1 MSRFNSNGARGSPPQ
16 QHQQQDEP
24 NDNGGGSRQPPAATL
39 MAGRLRVV
47 IWENESK
54 EGKWFSMTLTR
65 SYKDSKGNWQQATTL
80 GRDDALTASELLR
93 LAYHKIIE
101 LSGGR

>member
-1 MSRFNSNGARGSPPQ
+1 MSRFNNGSGRPQ
-16 QHQQQDEP
+16 QSQRDEP
-24 NDNGGGSRQPPAATL
+24 NEQHEDNGSGSRQPPAATL

-54 EGKWFSMTLTR
+54 EGKWYSMTLTR
-65 SYKDSKGNWQQATTL
+65 SYKDGKGNWQQAATL
-80 GRDDALTASELLR
+80 GRDDALAASELLR
-93 LAYHKIIE
+93 LAYHKMLE

>member
-1 MSRFNSNGARGSPPQ
+1 MSRFNNNGRSSASQ
-16 QHQQQDEP
+16 YDEP
-24 NDNGGGSRQPPAATL
+24 NEQQEGSGSRQPPAATL
-39 MAGRLRVV
+39 IAGRLRVV

-54 EGKWFSMTLTR
+54 EGKWYSFTLTR
-65 SYKDSKGNWQQATTL
+65 SYKDNKGNWQQAATL
-80 GRDDALTASELLR
+80 GRDDALAASELLR

>member
-1 MSRFNSNGARGSPPQ
+1 
-16 QHQQQDEP
+16 
-24 NDNGGGSRQPPAATL
+24 

-54 EGKWFSMTLTR
+54 EGKWYSMTLTR
-65 SYKDSKGNWQQATTL
+65 SYKDGKGNWQQAATL
-80 GRDDALTASELLR
+80 GRDDALAASELLR
-93 LAYHKIIE
+93 LAYHKILE